1 MKIFIASNNKGKIKE
16 IKEIFKN
23 LKLEFLS
30 VLDKERLAE
39 LGISIPNDFDVE
51 ETGKNFSEN
60 AFLKAKAYAELTD
73 LAVIAD
79 DSGLE
84 VMALDDFPGVKSN
97 RWMEGTTEEKNLAL
111 LELLKGKERK
121 ARFRTVIC
129 YFNPENGEEKYF
141 KGEVRGE
148 IAEEIR
154 GPKHIG
160 FGYDP
165 IFIPNGYEQTFSELG
180 YEVKNKISHRSKSL
194 EELAKFFRERL
205 G

>member
-1 MKIFIASNNKGKIKE
+1 MKVFIASNNKGKIKE
-16 IKEIFKN
+16 IKDIFKN
-23 LKLEFLS
+23 LGIEFLS
-30 VLDKERLAE
+30 VLDETRLAE
-39 LGISIPNDFDVE
+39 LGITIPNNFDVE
-51 ETGKNFSEN
+51 ETGKTFSEN
-60 AFLKAKAYAELTD
+60 ASLKARAYAELTN

-84 VMALDDFPGVKSN
+84 VMVLDDFPGVKSN

-129 YFNPENGEEKYF
+129 YFDPKNGEEKYF
-141 KGEVRGE
+141 KGEVRGV

-154 GPKHIG
+154 GPKHVG

-165 IFIPNGYEQTFSELG
+165 IFVPDTYEQTFSELG

-194 EELAKFFRERL
+194 EQLAEFFKEKL

>member
-1 MKIFIASNNKGKIKE
+1 MKVFIASNNKGKIKE
-16 IKEIFKN
+16 IKDIFKN
-23 LKLEFLS
+23 IDIEFLS

-51 ETGKNFSEN
+51 ETGNNFAEN
-60 AFLKAKAYAELTD
+60 AFLKAQAYTELTN

-84 VMALDDFPGVKSN
+84 VMALGDFPGVKSN
-97 RWMEGTTEEKNLAL
+97 RWMDGSTEEKNLAL
-111 LELLKGKERK
+111 LDLLKGKERK

-129 YFNPENGEEKYF
+129 YFDPKSREEKYF
-141 KGEVRGE
+141 KGEVRGV
-148 IAEEIR
+148 IAAEIR

-165 IFIPNGYEQTFSELG
+165 IFIPDGYEQTFSELG

-194 EELAKFFRERL
+194 EKLAKFFREKL